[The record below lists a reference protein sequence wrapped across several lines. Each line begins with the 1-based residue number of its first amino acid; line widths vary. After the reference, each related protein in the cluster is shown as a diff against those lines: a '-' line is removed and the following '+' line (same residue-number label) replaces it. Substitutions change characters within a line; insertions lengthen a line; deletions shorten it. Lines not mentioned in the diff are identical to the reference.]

1 MTSFQSKRRMTED
14 KLKPHYSNTDN
25 PIDFPKSEKRKQIEA
40 GANIHAGDGYE
51 ISTKEKY
58 EAFVEKRME
67 SEAREHIGYI
77 EREEGYYK
85 LYAPPKGSIV
95 THAFIL
101 CKYCNGAIYH
111 CMGPKY
117 DAVCFTCYD
126 KDPELR

>member
-1 MTSFQSKRRMTED
+1 MNENIK
-14 KLKPHYSNTDN
+14 
-25 PIDFPKSEKRKQIEA
+25 A
-40 GANIHAGDGYE
+40 GADIHAGEGGYQLG
-51 ISTKEKY
+51 TKEEY
-58 EAFVEKRME
+58 ESFVEKRME
-67 SEAREHIGYI
+67 SEEREHIGYI

-101 CKYCNGAIYH
+101 CKYCNGAVYH

-117 DAVCFTCYD
+117 DAVCFTCYE

>member
-1 MTSFQSKRRMTED
+1 M
-14 KLKPHYSNTDN
+14 KPHYSNTDN
-25 PIDFPKSEKRKQIEA
+25 PVDFPKSEE
-40 GANIHAGDGYE
+40 
-51 ISTKEKY
+51 
-58 EAFVEKRME
+58 
-67 SEAREHIGYI
+67 REHIGYI

>member
-1 MTSFQSKRRMTED
+1 MK
-14 KLKPHYSNTDN
+14 KIK
-25 PIDFPKSEKRKQIEA
+25 A
-40 GANIHAGDGYE
+40 GADIHAGDGGYE
-51 ISTKEKY
+51 LGTKEEY

-67 SEAREHIGYI
+67 SEEREHIGYI

-101 CKYCNGAIYH
+101 CKYCNGAVYH

-117 DAVCFTCYD
+117 DAVCFTCYE

>member
-1 MTSFQSKRRMTED
+1 MVLGSNPSGRTKIYIMT
-14 KLKPHYSNTDN
+14 TDQ
-25 PIDFPKSEKRKQIEA
+25 DDQK
-40 GANIHAGDGYE
+40 
-51 ISTKEKY
+51 
-58 EAFVEKRME
+58 
-67 SEAREHIGYI
+67 HIGYI

-85 LYAPPKGSIV
+85 LYSPPKGSIV

-117 DAVCFTCYD
+117 DAVCLDCFD